1 MDNRRTKIVINKKFQ
16 YQHSLLIV
24 AVAVL
29 LVNAF
34 IVVRM
39 LFPGAQPLDLST
51 PMAFGVA
58 AAELVLIVSIW
69 YGCLKASHRIAGPVF
84 VIEREVSRLGTG
96 DLNASIMLRDNDMF
110 RAEAQT
116 MNESFDAL
124 RSRIAT
130 IKEICDQLE
139 GALAS
144 GADVAPLVDK
154 LKTEISQFTHNSNA

>member
-24 AVAVL
+24 ALAVL

-34 IVVRM
+34 IILRM
-39 LFPGAQPLDLST
+39 LFPGEQPLDLST
-51 PMAFGVA
+51 PMALGVA
-58 AAELVLIVSIW
+58 AAELVLIVAIW

-84 VIEREVSRLGTG
+84 VIEREVARLGAG
-96 DLNASIMLRDNDMF
+96 DLNASIMLRDKDMF

-116 MNESFDAL
+116 MNESFGAL
-124 RSRIAT
+124 RTRIAT

-139 GALAS
+139 AALAS
-144 GADVAPLVDK
+144 GSDVAPLVEK
-154 LKTEISQFTHNSNA
+154 LKAEMSQFTNNNNS